1 MLSSFGTAGREGFG
15 KRNVNKVSKSGT
27 LRKNERQATTLEKE
41 RTDDVGVEEEE
52 KERKLMRSGGR
63 SLKIIRGRK

>member
-1 MLSSFGTAGREGFG
+1 MKKAFVFWHSRARRLWEM
-15 KRNVNKVSKSGT
+15 NVNKASKSGT

-52 KERKLMRSGGR
+52 EGKLV
-63 SLKIIRGRK
+63 